1 MKEINAWCLDVGD
14 GRIAAIGVGH
24 LRHLVAKPELFEIP
38 QTPAGCAR
46 VFVWN
51 DAIIPVWDV
60 PRSLG
65 VTQEFTAANVLA
77 VVAFQLHRDAPT
89 QIAGITLTG
98 PPVRINVVDPTSC
111 ALPDPARVWKR
122 IASACFR
129 HGERVLPVL
138 DFAKMF
144 GAAPEVR
151 DASPRHLSRPGSL
164 ASIDIAASLT
174 LP

>member
-14 GRIAAIGVGH
+14 ARIAAIGVGH

-38 QTPAGCAR
+38 QTPAGCGR

-65 VTQEFTAANVLA
+65 VTREFTEANVLA
-77 VVAFQLHRDAPT
+77 VVAFQLQRDAPT
-89 QIAGITLTG
+89 QIAGIALTG
-98 PPVRINVVDPTSC
+98 PPVRINVVEPTSC

-122 IASACFR
+122 IASSCFR
-129 HGERVLPVL
+129 NGDQVLPVL

-144 GAAPEVR
+144 GAATAVPDAPPQRLARSPETAV
-151 DASPRHLSRPGSL
+151 A
-164 ASIDIAASLT
+164 
-174 LP
+174 